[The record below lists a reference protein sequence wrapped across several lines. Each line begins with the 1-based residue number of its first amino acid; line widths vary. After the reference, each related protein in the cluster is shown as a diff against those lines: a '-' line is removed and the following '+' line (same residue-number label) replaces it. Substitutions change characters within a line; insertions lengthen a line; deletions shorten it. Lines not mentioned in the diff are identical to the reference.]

1 MPMLVHGRGR
11 HRSDHDSW
19 NSLRLFLSYR
29 LGLSLLLVLMYVFG
43 AVVQPA
49 DPELAALFP
58 ATAFALLTVNLLLV
72 PLTFFQAM
80 PFRRLVTGMVLLDIV
95 AFTLLMHASADRGI
109 SLLMIPSIA
118 GASLLLPGI
127 IAPFFAA
134 VATLAIL
141 GETVWGIWLGRY
153 ELPQLTQAGLQSL
166 ILFAVALLAAKLA
179 RKADTSEALAR
190 QRDRD
195 LASLTELNT
204 RIVEQIDTGVIVAGD
219 NGRVWLI
226 NQAAW
231 QILGLSGP
239 RPPLQLQALCP
250 GLHASLSR
258 WLLRQD
264 RDTTFVKA
272 ERPSAADFE
281 ARFVRV
287 GSGAQQATLIFMTD
301 MNVRARQLQDIK
313 LAALGRLTASI
324 AHEIRNPLG
333 AIDHAAQLLGES
345 DALPPADV
353 RLVEIIRNNTRRVNA
368 IIENVLSLSRRKTPH
383 VQVFA
388 LRPWLERLLQEY
400 RNQPVLKDMDI
411 RLDVPDS
418 KQKVA
423 FDPDQ
428 LHQVLWNLLMNAH
441 HHARRDADLVVHIRG
456 GMEPEAR
463 YAWLEIEDNGQG
475 IPAADVERLFEPFFT
490 TGKRATGLGL
500 YIARELCESNGG
512 SLEYVPGGEG
522 GARFRIRLPIA
533 A

>member
-1 MPMLVHGRGR
+1 MLLLGRGK

-19 NSLRLFLSYR
+19 NSLSLFLSYR

-49 DPELAALFP
+49 DPALAALFP
-58 ATAFALLTVNLLLV
+58 ATAFALLSVNLLLV

-80 PFRRLVTGMVLLDIV
+80 PFRRLVVGMVLLDIV
-95 AFTLLMHASADRGI
+95 AFTLLMHASDDRSIG
-109 SLLMIPSIA
+109 LLMIPSIA

-127 IAPFFAA
+127 SAPFFAA
-134 VATLAIL
+134 LATLAIL
-141 GETVWGIWLGRY
+141 GETAWGVWDGRY
-153 ELPQLTQAGLQSL
+153 ELPQLTQAGLQSM

-204 RIVEQIDTGVIVAGD
+204 HIVEQIDTGVIVAGD
-219 NGRVWLI
+219 NGRVWLL
-226 NQAAW
+226 NRAAR
-231 QILGLSGP
+231 QILGLPDP
-239 RPPLQLQALCP
+239 RPPLTLQALCP
-250 GLHASLSR
+250 GLHAALSR
-258 WLLRQD
+258 WLVRQD
-264 RDTTFVKA
+264 RPTAFIKA

-281 ARFVRV
+281 ARFVRI
-287 GSGAQQATLIFMTD
+287 GRPDQQATLIFMTD
-301 MNVRARQLQDIK
+301 MNLRSRQLQDIK

-333 AIDHAAQLLGES
+333 AIDHAAQLLAES
-345 DALPPADV
+345 DALPEGDA

-383 VQVFA
+383 IQVFA
-388 LRPWLERLLQEY
+388 LRPWLERLLEEY

-411 RLDVPDS
+411 RLEVPPAR
-418 KQKVA
+418 QPVA

-441 HHARRDADLVVHIRG
+441 HHARPSERLVVRLRG
-456 GMEPEAR
+456 GVEPAAR
-463 YAWLEIEDNGQG
+463 YAWLEIQDNGQG
-475 IPAADVERLFEPFFT
+475 IPAQDVERLFEPFFT
-490 TGKRATGLGL
+490 TGRRATGLGL

-512 SLEYVPGGEG
+512 ALEYVADAGEG
-522 GARFRIRLPIA
+522 ACFRIRLPIA
-533 A
+533 S